1 VIAKFILE
9 REIKSSKKAGRSIV
23 ELPTTVA
30 DGLLK
35 DIYAMERQMESMLD
49 ELSVVSEIV
58 D

>member
-1 VIAKFILE
+1 MIAKFILE
-9 REIKSSKKAGRSIV
+9 REIKNSKDSGRSTV
-23 ELPTTVA
+23 ELPMTVA

-35 DIYAMERQMESMLD
+35 DMDAMENKLESILD